1 MSLCLLIG
9 SRPGSGEPATFS
21 YMIPLL
27 AILFIYY
34 FVLLRPQQKESQRH
48 RKLLESLKKGDE
60 VVTDSGLVG
69 TIVAVQD
76 EFVVL
81 KAGENVRLKFLKAK
95 VWSRVSTLA
104 PAAGEKEAKEKSG

>member
-1 MSLCLLIG
+1 MNLLLLVG
-9 SRPGSGEPATFS
+9 TRPEGGAEPGAASFL
-21 YMIPLL
+21 IPLL

-48 RKLLESLKKGDE
+48 KKLLDSLEKGDE

-76 EFVVL
+76 HFVIL
-81 KAGENVRLKFLKAK
+81 KAGENVRLKFLKSK
-95 VWSRVSTLA
+95 IWSRVSAIETP
-104 PAAGEKEAKEKSG
+104 PAKDSKSK